1 MKSAVRVAAR
11 AAATLAA
18 AVATGAIAAPIEHGP
33 HAVVAAVLAA
43 EQANSANFSHVTIA
57 QGMRDFV
64 DPVDGLAF
72 AGGDPVRGSAAAYAA
87 FGGDAA
93 PANLRLSWVPAE
105 VFASTG
111 GDMAAT
117 WGRFTMTD
125 MSGKQPPL
133 TGHYVTVWRK
143 SAAGAWKAIMDIGE
157 PDAPPEPPPGR

>member
-1 MKSAVRVAAR
+1 MKSALALLAALT
-11 AAATLAA
+11 ASA
-18 AVATGAIAAPIEHGP
+18 AVAAPIVHGP
-33 HAVVAAVLAA
+33 PDAVAAVLAA
-43 EQANSANFSHVTIA
+43 EKHYSDNFSHVTVA

-93 PANLRLSWVPAE
+93 PANLRLTWVPAE
-105 VFASTG
+105 VFAASS
-111 GDMAAT
+111 GDMAAS

-125 MSGKQPPL
+125 TTAKQPPF

-143 SAAGAWKAIMDIGE
+143 AADGGWKALMDIGE
-157 PDAPPEPPPGR
+157 PDAPPEPGR

>member
-1 MKSAVRVAAR
+1 MDKPVTIMLGAAGLIGGSA
-11 AAATLAA
+11 
-18 AVATGAIAAPIEHGP
+18 GASPIVHGP
-33 HAVVAAVLAA
+33 KTVTDAVLAA
-43 EQANSANFSHVTIA
+43 EKRYSDEFARVTVA
-57 QGMRDFV
+57 AGMRDLM
-64 DPVDGLAF
+64 DPSDGLAF

-93 PANLRLSWVPAE
+93 PVNVRLTWVPAE
-105 VFASTG
+105 VFAAAS

-125 MSGKQPPL
+125 TSAKQPPF

-143 SAAGAWKAIMDIGE
+143 SADGAWKAIMDIGA